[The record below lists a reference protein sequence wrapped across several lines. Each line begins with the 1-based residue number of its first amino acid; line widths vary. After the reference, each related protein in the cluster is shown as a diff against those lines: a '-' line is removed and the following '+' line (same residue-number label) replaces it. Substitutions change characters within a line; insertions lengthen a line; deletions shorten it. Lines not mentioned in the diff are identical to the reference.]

1 MIEQSHYR
9 DLNVLQGL
17 NRQIQSIV
25 ENARAMTSAGTDND
39 EAWGAAYDLVFSDA
53 LSRRVYATL
62 SSMNQEL
69 SYYDP
74 DGTYEEDVEA
84 FAYAVDAKE
93 DELNTLLN
101 GFNPGF

>member
-1 MIEQSHYR
+1 MTEQSHYR

-25 ENARAMTSAGTDND
+25 ENARAMTSAGADND
-39 EAWGAAYDLVFSDA
+39 EAWGAAYDLVFSPA
-53 LSRRVYATL
+53 LCRRVYATL

-84 FAYAVDAKE
+84 FAYAVDAKHE
-93 DELNTLLN
+93 QLSTLLN
-101 GFNPGF
+101 GFNPGY